1 MSALAWTRAAAL
13 LKLPRADG
21 WPAALEPL
29 QCAALQTGYSG
40 PVERRE
46 AHLIAAALT
55 DACRAGEI
63 ACEAA
68 NRVAQPARRR
78 VGTIGPAQPRQWPQP
93 APPVRTVEVYRVGP
107 HPFAEWLRA
116 QGVEPAALV
125 AAWLAAIDKPAA
137 TLMTSGKLRSKG
149 EPWTPEVIAAARAMK
164 TRLRVEGV
172 ADFEARVAA
181 ACDCTPGRLRQVL
194 GPDEST
200 PKPKPLVGWPTST
213 RRVYRAK

>member
-1 MSALAWTRAAAL
+1 MSALTWTRAAAL
-13 LKLPRADG
+13 LRLPRAEG

-55 DACRAGEI
+55 DACRAAEI

-93 APPVRTVEVYRVGP
+93 APPVRTVGVYRIGP

-116 QGVEPAALV
+116 QGVEPSALV
-125 AAWLAAIDKPAA
+125 AAWVASQAAPVAQPAPA
-137 TLMTSGKLRSKG
+137 EGGKI
-149 EPWTPEVIAAARAMK
+149 WTAVRIAEARAMRDK
-164 TRLRVEGV
+164 LKAAGHRDYAARTAAHYRVSPQRLR
-172 ADFEARVAA
+172 EAIGDDKPKR
-181 ACDCTPGRLRQVL
+181 
-194 GPDEST
+194 T
-200 PKPKPLVGWPTST
+200 PKRGTPQGAIARLVH
-213 RRVYRAK
+213 RLK